1 MCGAACPADH
11 PRMPFRVLVVDDL
24 AAFRDMARRLLTGA
38 GMQVV
43 GAVGTGAEAVAAAR
57 ADRPDVVLLDV
68 QLADTDGFAVCRAL
82 RAEGFEVVLCSV
94 RDERDF
100 AGEVAACGAR
110 GFLPKHQLSA
120 AALLRFFAGDRGN
133 EIGRSDERE

>member
-1 MCGAACPADH
+1 
-11 PRMPFRVLVVDDL
+11 MPFRVLVVDDV
-24 AAFRDMARRLLTGA
+24 AAFRDLARRLLAGA

-68 QLADTDGFAVCRAL
+68 QLADADGFAVCRAL

-94 RDERDF
+94 RDEGDF

-110 GFLPKHQLSA
+110 GFLPKHRLSA
-120 AALLRFFAGDRGN
+120 TALLRVFEGGRGN
-133 EIGRSDERE
+133 ETGRADESES